1 MIKDTLKVS
10 GSVIDDYKRYE
21 WSATYH
27 TVERYMGDPLM
38 DDTFQFAD
46 FVEEILVIDPDG
58 TQMHEIDEMPKYI
71 AVFVEEELIEYA
83 RDQYNEYVY
92 DEEQKLQY
100 QQDMY
105 DDMRM
110 EQMRMEGRL

>member
-10 GSVIDDYKRYE
+10 GSVVDDYKRYE

-27 TVERYMGDPLM
+27 TFERHFT
-38 DDTFQFAD
+38 DTFRFED

-58 TQMHEIDEMPKYI
+58 KQMHEIDEMPKYI

-110 EQMRMEGRL
+110 EQMRLEGRL